1 MKDGKQAKNF
11 KNENS
16 CETGVGN
23 STFRKGESVQPDVLK
38 TATEIFDQHED
49 LMKQLEKLWF
59 SIGYALILKRL
70 GISEMKIAYLLFHRW
85 TT

>member
-23 STFRKGESVQPDVLK
+23 STFRKGESVRPDVLK

-49 LMKQLEKLWF
+49 LMKQLEKL
-59 SIGYALILKRL
+59 
-70 GISEMKIAYLLFHRW
+70 
-85 TT
+85 